1 MYIANPIYDSVMKYL
16 LEDNKIARLFLG
28 TIIGH
33 KIEKLEP
40 RPQEYILD
48 LDDAKQT
55 RRRKKSALFLT
66 VYRLD
71 FAAQIRLP
79 DGSQQLVVLELQK
92 AKFHTDIMRFRRYL
106 GQQYARK
113 ENIYKQKVFDKK
125 TKSNKFVKK
134 ALPII
139 SIYFLGHR
147 LEMKEGHPIIGT
159 KRQYVDLSTGE
170 IITEKNNFIESLTHD
185 SIVIQLPEL
194 KKKRRTELE
203 NLLSI
208 FDQSYQTTDVHILN
222 IDETN
227 MPEQFKAILRK
238 LQQAM
243 ADTKVRMTMTAEDDI
258 LDELGEKERE
268 ISDLEENVAEKEK
281 VIEEKDKILEENA
294 KVIEE
299 NAKALEEK
307 NRILEENAKALE
319 EKERAFAAQAE
330 AFKEQLRVIE
340 ALKAQLNQKG

>member
-16 LEDNKIARLFLG
+16 LEDNKLARLFLG

-48 LDDAKQT
+48 LDEAGQT
-55 RRRKKSALFLT
+55 RRRKKSAPFLT

-71 FAAQIRLP
+71 FSAQIRLP
-79 DGSQQLVVLELQK
+79 DGTQQLVVLELQK

-147 LEMKEGHPIIGT
+147 LEMEAKHAIIGT

-194 KKKRRTELE
+194 KQQRRTDLE

-208 FDQSYQTTDVHILN
+208 FDQSYKTTDIHILN

-227 MPEQFKAILRK
+227 MPEQFKVILRK

-268 ISDLEENVAEKEK
+268 ISDLEENVAGKDK
-281 VIEEKDKILEENA
+281 IIEEKDKILEENA
-294 KVIEE
+294 KVLEAKE
-299 NAKALEEK
+299 KELEAKEKAL
-307 NRILEENAKALE
+307 
-319 EKERAFAAQAE
+319 AAQVE
-330 AFKEQLRVIE
+330 AFKEQLREIE
-340 ALKAQLNQKG
+340 ALKKKLSDSGMHN

>member
-16 LEDNKIARLFLG
+16 LEDNKLARLFLG

-33 KIEKLEP
+33 KIEKLDP

-48 LDDAKQT
+48 LDDAGQT
-55 RRRKKSALFLT
+55 RRRKKSAPFLT

-71 FAAQIRLP
+71 FSAQIRLP
-79 DGSQQLVVLELQK
+79 DGTQQLVVLELQK

-113 ENIYKQKVFDKK
+113 ENIYRQKVYDKK
-125 TKSNKFVKK
+125 TKKNKFVKN

-147 LEMKEGHPIIGT
+147 LEMKTAHAIIGT

-194 KKKRRTELE
+194 KQQRRTELE

-208 FDQSYQTTDVHILN
+208 FDQSYKTTDIHILN

-227 MPEQFKAILRK
+227 MPEQFKVILRK

-268 ISDLEENVAEKEK
+268 ISDLEENVAGKDK
-281 VIEEKDKILEENA
+281 IIEEKDKILEENA
-294 KVIEE
+294 KVLEAKE
-299 NAKALEEK
+299 KELEAKEKAL
-307 NRILEENAKALE
+307 
-319 EKERAFAAQAE
+319 AAQAE
-330 AFKEQLRVIE
+330 AFKEQLREIE
-340 ALKAQLNQKG
+340 ALKKKLSDSGNA

>member
-1 MYIANPIYDSVMKYL
+1 M
-16 LEDNKIARLFLG
+16 
-28 TIIGH
+28 
-33 KIEKLEP
+33 
-40 RPQEYILD
+40 
-48 LDDAKQT
+48 
-55 RRRKKSALFLT
+55 
-66 VYRLD
+66 YRLD
-71 FAAQIRLP
+71 FSAQIRLP
-79 DGSQQLVVLELQK
+79 DGTQQLVVLELQK

-113 ENIYKQKVFDKK
+113 ENIYRQKVYDKK
-125 TKSNKFVKK
+125 TKKNKFVKN

-147 LEMKEGHPIIGT
+147 LEMKTAHAIIGT

-194 KKKRRTELE
+194 KQQRRTELE

-208 FDQSYQTTDVHILN
+208 FDQSYKTTDIHILN

-227 MPEQFKAILRK
+227 MPEQFKVILRK
-238 LQQAM
+238 LQAAM

-268 ISDLEENVAEKEK
+268 ISDLEENVAEKDKIIEESAKVIEESAKVIAK
-281 VIEEKDKILEENA
+281 VIEEKDKILEE
-294 KVIEE
+294 KEKE
-299 NAKALEEK
+299 LESKEKAL
-307 NRILEENAKALE
+307 
-319 EKERAFAAQAE
+319 AAQAE
-330 AFKEQLRVIE
+330 AFKEQLREIE
-340 ALKAQLNQKG
+340 ALKKMLADSGNA

>member
-16 LEDNKIARLFLG
+16 LEDNKLARLFLG

-48 LDDAKQT
+48 LDEAGQT
-55 RRRKKSALFLT
+55 RRRKKSAPFLT

-71 FAAQIRLP
+71 FSAQIRLP
-79 DGSQQLVVLELQK
+79 DGTQQLVVLELQK

-147 LEMKEGHPIIGT
+147 LEMEAKHAIIGT

-194 KKKRRTELE
+194 KQQRRTDLE

-208 FDQSYQTTDVHILN
+208 FDQSYKTTDIHILN

-227 MPEQFKAILRK
+227 MPEQFKVILRK

-268 ISDLEENVAEKEK
+268 ISDLEENVAGKDK
-281 VIEEKDKILEENA
+281 IIEEKDKILEENA
-294 KVIEE
+294 KV
-299 NAKALEEK
+299 
-307 NRILEENAKALE
+307 LEENAKVLE
-319 EKERAFAAQAE
+319 AKEKELEAKEKALAAQVE
-330 AFKEQLRVIE
+330 AFKEQLREIE
-340 ALKAQLNQKG
+340 ALKKKLSDSGNA

>member
-16 LEDNKIARLFLG
+16 LEDNKLARLFLG

-48 LDDAKQT
+48 LEDSSPPK
-55 RRRKKSALFLT
+55 RRKKSSPFLT

-71 FAAQIRLP
+71 FSAKIRLP
-79 DGSQQLVVLELQK
+79 DGTQQLVVLELQK
-92 AKFHTDIMRFRRYL
+92 AKFYTDIMRFRRYL
-106 GQQYARK
+106 GQQYANK
-113 ENIYKQKVFDKK
+113 ENIYKQKIYDKK
-125 TKSNKFVKK
+125 TKSNRFVKK

-147 LEMKEGHPIIGT
+147 LEMEAKHPIIGT
-159 KRQYVDLSTGE
+159 KRQYVDISTGE

-208 FDQSYQTTDVHILN
+208 FDQSYLTNDVHILN
-222 IDETN
+222 IDESN

-258 LDELGEKERE
+258 LDELEEKERE
-268 ISDLEENVAEKEK
+268 ISDLEENAAEKDK
-281 VIEEKDKILEENA
+281 IIEEKDKILEE
-294 KVIEE
+294 KDKI
-299 NAKALEEK
+299 LEEK
-307 NRILEENAKALE
+307 NKILEAKEKAL
-319 EKERAFAAQAE
+319 AAQTE
-330 AFKEQLRVIE
+330 AFNEQLRVIE
-340 ALKAQLNQKG
+340 ALKAQLNQKN

>member
-16 LEDNKIARLFLG
+16 LEDNKLARLFLG
-28 TIIGH
+28 AIIGH

-48 LDDAKQT
+48 LDDTGQT
-55 RRRKKSALFLT
+55 RRRKKSSPFLT

-71 FAAQIRLP
+71 FSAKIRLP
-79 DGSQQLVVLELQK
+79 DGTQQLVVLELQK

-106 GQQYARK
+106 GQQYANK
-113 ENIYKQKVFDKK
+113 ENIYKQKIFDKK

-147 LEMKEGHPIIGT
+147 LEMEGGHPIIGT
-159 KRQYVDLSTGE
+159 KRQYVDISTGE

-208 FDQSYQTTDVHILN
+208 FDQSYLTNDVHILN
-222 IDETN
+222 IDEAN

-243 ADTKVRMTMTAEDDI
+243 SDTKVRMTMTAEDDI
-258 LDELGEKERE
+258 LDELEEKERE
-268 ISDLEENVAEKEK
+268 ISDLEENAA
-281 VIEEKDKILEENA
+281 EKDKILEENA

-299 NAKALEEK
+299 NAKVIEEK
-307 NRILEENAKALE
+307 DKILEENAKVLE
-319 EKERAFAAQAE
+319 EKEKALEAKEKALAAQME
-330 AFKEQLRVIE
+330 AFNEQLRLIE
-340 ALKAQLNQKG
+340 VLKAQLNQK